1 MHLTNQ
7 TKRDKIYWGNVMDLK
22 EFEKTFNTE
31 KQCLDYLFKLRWQFG
46 YRCPRCNH
54 NEMLEVKDYKYKCK
68 KCEYQTSVIA
78 GTLFHD
84 THISLL
90 LWFRAMWLLSEQ
102 PNITV
107 DMLKKELNLGSN
119 RTASRIRDII
129 YQTKIH
135 AGLTKLQGTVEIYK
149 HFIRYKNKGA
159 LIAVA
164 VEITNK
170 KIGCIRLKEIGN
182 TTESIYKFIME
193 SIEAGSAIISN
204 EVIDFTKLSDKKY
217 TKEIKSYTYA
227 FPYTKRIIAKLE
239 KWITNSPQDSS
250 LENCLY
256 EFCVDFNKDKAKIPF
271 DEMMK
276 NAIALKPIA
285 NIKLKKQ
292 TFV

>member
-1 MHLTNQ
+1 
-7 TKRDKIYWGNVMDLK
+7 MDLK
-22 EFEKTFNTE
+22 EFENTYNTE
-31 KQCLDYLFKLRWQFG
+31 KQCLDYLYKLRWQFG
-46 YRCPRCNH
+46 YCCPRCQH
-54 NEMLEVKDYKYKCK
+54 NEMLKVKDYKYKCK

-78 GTLFHD
+78 GTIFHD

-119 RTASRIRDII
+119 RTASRIRNII

-135 AGLTKLQGTVEIYK
+135 AGLAKLQGTVEIYK

-164 VEITNK
+164 VEVTNK
-170 KIGCIRLKEIGN
+170 KIGCIRLEEIGS
-182 TTESIYKFIME
+182 TTEGIYQFIIE
-193 SIEAGSAIISN
+193 CVEAGSSVISN
-204 EVIDFTKLSDKKY
+204 EVIDFTKLPLKNY

-227 FPYTKRIIAKLE
+227 FPYAKKIIAKLE
-239 KWITNSPQDSS
+239 KWIANSPQDNS
-250 LENCLY
+250 LEKCLY
-256 EFCVDFNKDKAKIPF
+256 DFCVDFNKDKVKISF
-271 DEMMK
+271 DEMIK

-285 NIKLKKQ
+285 NTKLKNKHSSK
-292 TFV
+292 